1 MDFIIKHDQCFR
13 YWSQVV
19 SVSQKL
25 SLSQFFFL
33 LLGLCDVKEPIYEGL
48 TNQKSVLKGEE
59 LKQNFSDREW
69 TEGPH

>member
-1 MDFIIKHDQCFR
+1 M
-13 YWSQVV
+13 
-19 SVSQKL
+19 SQKL

-59 LKQNFSDREW
+59 LKQNLSDRE
-69 TEGPH
+69 